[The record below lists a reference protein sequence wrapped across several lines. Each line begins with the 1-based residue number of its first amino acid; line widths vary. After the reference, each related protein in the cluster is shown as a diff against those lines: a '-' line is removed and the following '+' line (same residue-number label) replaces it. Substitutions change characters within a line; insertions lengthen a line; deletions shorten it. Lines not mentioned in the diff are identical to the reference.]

1 MTTSNRAMGNAFAKG
16 TILGEL
22 GPEAWIANGKFHI
35 AGQNGAEMV
44 NLPNDAIVFNHQQT
58 ARLLRTGKAGRGNAI
73 NGEDAALGNKE
84 RNSYISTF
92 WD

>member
-1 MTTSNRAMGNAFAKG
+1 
-16 TILGEL
+16 
-22 GPEAWIANGKFHI
+22 
-35 AGQNGAEMV
+35 MV